1 MPVELRMLLLSGAVG
16 LAHIFLTAHSASLQ
30 RGYRWTAS
38 SRDQSVPPMTG
49 VSGRIE
55 RGLQNFLETFPFFV
69 CAVLIAHLLD
79 LHNAYT
85 EAGALLYFWGR
96 IIYLPL
102 YAFGVRILRSI
113 AWNVAMI
120 GIIMIIVTIF
130 LERW

>member
-1 MPVELRMLLLSGAVG
+1 M
-16 LAHIFLTAHSASLQ
+16 TAHSASLQ

-38 SRDQSVPPMTG
+38 SRDQAVPPMTG
-49 VSGRIE
+49 ISGRIE

-79 LHNAYT
+79 LHNTYT

-102 YAFGVRILRSI
+102 YAFGVRVLRSI

-130 LERW
+130 VERW